1 MTAAERKRRQA
12 AERKR
17 RQGRDRMRALRASR
31 RAAGVC
37 TACGGPL
44 SADGGGG
51 RCAACFW
58 GGLEDSPKRKRVKNR
73 KDWNCAV
80 CGVVLV
86 RGETTWR
93 VTCYGGFTGVAW
105 AKKHAVCDTC
115 YGSISFRK
123 QNEEAESEM
132 IVPETADHLGGRP
145 KNRPKK
151 RGKERRR
158 ARRLQRRGSA

>member
-1 MTAAERKRRQA
+1 MTADERKRRQA

-17 RQGRDRMRALRASR
+17 RQVRDRMRALRASR

-58 GGLEDSPKRKRVKNR
+58 GGLEDSPLRKRVKNR

-80 CGVVLV
+80 CGVVLAK
-86 RGETTWR
+86 GETTWR

-123 QNEEAESEM
+123 ENVAEAKV
-132 IVPETADHLGGRP
+132 IAPDPVDRRP
-145 KNRPKK
+145 KTRPKK